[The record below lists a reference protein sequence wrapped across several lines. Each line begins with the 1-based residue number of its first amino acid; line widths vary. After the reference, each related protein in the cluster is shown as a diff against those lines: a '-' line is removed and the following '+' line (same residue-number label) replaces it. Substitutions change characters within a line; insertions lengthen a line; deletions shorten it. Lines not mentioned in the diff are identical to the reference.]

1 LLINHSDSG
10 YARAVHAGG
19 RRTARSFVTRSRSAV
34 IGVLVA
40 ILVASAIWMVSPL
53 GAGAQSISP
62 VVGIAAT
69 PSGQGAWV
77 IDAGGRVVPMGDA
90 VNLGS
95 ASGVPAVALAPTPS
109 GAGYWIADANGGVG
123 AFGDAAN
130 FGSAA
135 GMGLRA
141 PIIGMAAS
149 PTGGGYWLL
158 AADGGIFS
166 YGDSVFHGSTG
177 AMTLAAPIVAMA
189 STASGRGYWLVA
201 SDGGIFSFGDAGF
214 FGSTGGLAL
223 AAPIVG
229 MAATPTGAG
238 YWLVAGDGGVFA
250 FGDASFA
257 GSAAQSGAGPIVALT
272 RTPNVN
278 GYEVATAD
286 GRVLAFSTTPTACP
300 SWVFACASAAGGI
313 AVRGESPIA
322 SDLLSRANAERA
334 ARGLAPLAYDPVLT
348 NLGNDWARA
357 MASSAGFNHRNLQPV
372 LDSPYFVGY
381 VSLGENIYWGSGAK
395 AASGAA
401 HQAWMQA
408 DGHRRNMLNPG
419 FDTVGIGVY
428 CAGDGKLWL
437 SVNFGRVRGSA
448 APALSNA
455 TPPAA
460 PLTQTGA
467 GVTC

>member
-1 LLINHSDSG
+1 VIWPLL
-10 YARAVHAGG
+10 A
-19 RRTARSFVTRSRSAV
+19 
-34 IGVLVA
+34 VLVTT
-40 ILVASAIWMVSPL
+40 AIWMVSPL
-53 GAGAQSISP
+53 GAGAQSVSA

-77 IDAGGRVVPMGDA
+77 IERGGRVVPMGDA
-90 VNLGS
+90 ANLGS

-109 GAGYWIADANGGVG
+109 GAGYWIADANGGVA
-123 AFGDAAN
+123 AFGDAGS

-135 GMGLRA
+135 GMGLKA

-166 YGDSVFHGSTG
+166 FGNSVFHGSTG

-189 STASGRGYWLVA
+189 ATASGNGYWLVA

-214 FGSTGGLAL
+214 FGSTGGMAL

-229 MAATPTGAG
+229 MAATPSGAG

-257 GSAAQSGAGPIVALT
+257 GSAAQSGAGQIVALT
-272 RTPNVN
+272 RTPNAN
-278 GYEVATAD
+278 GYEVATSD

-300 SWVFACASAAGGI
+300 AWVFACASAAGGV
-313 AVRGESPIA
+313 AARGESPIA
-322 SDLLSRANAERA
+322 SDLLNRANAERA
-334 ARGLAPLAYDPVLT
+334 ARGIAPLAYDPVLA
-348 NLGNDWARA
+348 NLGNDWARN
-357 MASSAGFNHRNLQPV
+357 MATSAGFVHRDLQPV
-372 LDSPYFVGY
+372 LTSPYFVGY
-381 VSLGENIYWGSGAK
+381 AGLGENIYWGTGAK
-395 AASGAA
+395 ATSGAA

-408 DGHRRNMLNPG
+408 DGHRRNLLSPG
-419 FDTVGIGVY
+419 FDSVGIGVY
-428 CAGDGKLWL
+428 CAADGKLWL
-437 SVNFGRVRGSA
+437 SVNFGRVKNSA
-448 APALSNA
+448 APPLSGA
-455 TPPAA
+455 IPPAA